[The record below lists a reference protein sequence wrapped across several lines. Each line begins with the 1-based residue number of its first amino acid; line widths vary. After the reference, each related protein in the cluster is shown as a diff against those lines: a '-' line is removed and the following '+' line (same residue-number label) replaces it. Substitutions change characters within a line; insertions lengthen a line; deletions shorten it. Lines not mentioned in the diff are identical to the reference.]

1 MTIEIVYVAIL
12 HSCADGSENS
22 DKIGPTEQ
30 LCNGWT
36 DGPIYRRTVRVVE
49 SRARG

>member
-1 MTIEIVYVAIL
+1 MTIEIVYVAIPY
-12 HSCADGSENS
+12 SCADGLENS
-22 DKIGPTEQ
+22 DEIGPTKQ

-36 DGPIYRRTVRVVE
+36 DGPIYRRTERVVE